1 MRTQSTMM
9 KIAFAALLLS
19 PMALGACSVFDG
31 RESAGQYTD
40 DAGISTKV
48 RTKILADDQLKL
60 RQIDVET
67 LKGVVQLSGFVSTMA
82 EKNKAAQVARDTD
95 GVMSVKNNLVI
106 R

>member
-1 MRTQSTMM
+1 MRTQSIILRAAMT
-9 KIAFAALLLS
+9 ALLLS
-19 PMALGACSVFDG
+19 PLALGACSVFDG
-31 RESAGQYTD
+31 RESAGQSLD
-40 DAGISTKV
+40 DTAISTKV

-82 EKNKAAQVARDTD
+82 EKNKATQVARDTD
-95 GVMSVKNNLVI
+95 GVRSVTNSLVI